1 MYAFATY
8 GVNTILYNPFPA
20 AGTGRLKCIFYFL
33 LTLLK
38 LKNRMHVVLTLHPS
52 TFLTYTFLHLSTPSS
67 AFYISRPFHRAR
79 NCALRI
85 KKTVRLACKL
95 SNILM
100 LPWAHTA

>member
-38 LKNRMHVVLTLHPS
+38 LKNRLHVVLTLHPS
-52 TFLTYTFLHLSTPSS
+52 TFLTYTFLHLLQLSTSLDLFTGLETVP
-67 AFYISRPFHRAR
+67 YV
-79 NCALRI
+79 L
-85 KKTVRLACKL
+85 KKL
-95 SNILM
+95 
-100 LPWAHTA
+100 